1 MGVNVPDLTGDPE
14 AGDKSGIPGGPIT
27 PSVPMAVVAAQ
38 PLSPQKAIQTR
49 WRPESFL
56 DFHRKMEIS
65 PIQVSRALDT
75 AIQRAYQND
84 SQLEN
89 MIASTQVGQATVTG
103 SALSVSTGLASVSQ
117 VTASI
122 DNGATAHNFWVS
134 GVISKQPGCVDL
146 YVWQP
151 TAAGNNTPIA
161 CTTAVVVRWIARGS
175 LQ

>member
-1 MGVNVPDLTGDPE
+1 MAVNVPELTGDPE
-14 AGDKSGIPGGPIT
+14 TGDKSGIPGGAVT
-27 PSVPMAVVAAQ
+27 PATPVAVISAQ
-38 PLSPQKAIQTR
+38 PLSPQKSIQTR

-84 SQLEN
+84 TQLEN
-89 MIASTQVGQATVTG
+89 MIAATQVGQATVTG

-122 DNGATAHNFWVS
+122 DNGATAHNFWVNAS
-134 GVISKQPGCVDL
+134 ISAQPGCVDL
-146 YVWQP
+146 RVWQP

-161 CTTAVVVRWIARGS
+161 CTTPVIVRWIARGS
-175 LQ
+175 LT

>member
-1 MGVNVPDLTGDPE
+1 MGVNAPDLTGDPE
-14 AGDKSGIPGGPIT
+14 DGSKGGIPAGPATAIA
-27 PSVPMAVVAAQ
+27 PVAVTSAQ
-38 PLSPQKAIQTR
+38 PNSPQKQLQTR
-49 WRPESFL
+49 WRPPSFV
-56 DFHRKMEIS
+56 DFHRQIGKNPM
-65 PIQVSRALDT
+65 QASRELDS
-75 AIQRAYQND
+75 AIQRAYTND

-89 MIASTQVGQATVTG
+89 MIAATQVGQVTVTG

-122 DNGATAHNFWVS
+122 DNGSTAHNFWVS
-134 GVISKQPGCVDL
+134 GVISQQPGCVDI

-175 LQ
+175 LT